1 MRQYFGKNPPPIPGF
16 NATSQK
22 FNNSLPLGVSPE
34 KWEESE
40 VSPKKVPPHLR
51 VEEVYESKS
60 GKNIKI
66 RSLK

>member
-1 MRQYFGKNPPPIPGF
+1 MRQHFGKNPPPIPGY
-16 NATSQK
+16 ATSLK

-34 KWEESE
+34 KWAESE

-60 GKNIKI
+60 GKNIKNK
-66 RSLK
+66 SLK